1 LAIDE
6 CGSIHS
12 FALMA
17 KPNRYAS
24 LNGRQVETSGQLQRG
39 ISASAKRFLLQACE
53 EHLMAGKSLN
63 KDIDGAAGAV
73 LKAKGLI

>member
-1 LAIDE
+1 
-6 CGSIHS
+6 
-12 FALMA
+12 MA

-24 LNGRQVETSGQLQRG
+24 VNRSQVETAGQIQRG
-39 ISASAKRFLLQACE
+39 ISASGKRFLLQACE
-53 EHLMAGKSLN
+53 EHLIAGKSLN